1 MTNNIISRC
10 KTDTNGNKYWCN
22 DNGELHRTDGPAI
35 ERKDGQLEWWVNGE
49 LHRTDGPAMELRD
62 GSKMWWVNG
71 ELHRTDGPAVEW
83 SDGDKSWWIDGVE
96 YTEKEFNEIAEYGQF
111 KQELGELFKI

>member
-1 MTNNIISRC
+1 MSESIC

-49 LHRTDGPAMELRD
+49 LHRTDGPAI
-62 GSKMWWVNG
+62 
-71 ELHRTDGPAVEW
+71 EW
-83 SDGDKSWWIDGVE
+83 SDGDKSWWINGKRHRIDGPAIE
-96 YTEKEFNEIAEYGQF
+96 YYNGFLEWYVNGKKLTEEEFKEITEYEKF